1 MSANNVSMAH
11 QAFNNLLTTLTPA
24 QIQQFVQ
31 QIQATNAG
39 PNVTVDPPTTA
50 TGAGDTATAMSSRP
64 SNARGKRGGENTK
77 LRPLNSFIAFR
88 SK

>member
-24 QIQQFVQ
+24 QIQQFIQ

-39 PNVTVDPPTTA
+39 PNVTVNPPTTA
-50 TGAGDTATAMSSRP
+50 TNATGAGTTTMANRP
-64 SNARGKRGGENTK
+64 SNTRGKRDNTK